1 MKNCAFIRRAP
12 TVRRRGVTLLEILL
26 AMSLLVTL
34 TSMTYWFYSSSM
46 ETSRKGTTE
55 ADKLRLARVVLDRIA
70 TEIRQANSATAED
83 RMGIRG
89 EKESIAISTLRVP
102 TKEQSKKRSSRETP
116 PPAEFDLVAVQYKI
130 ARHPDILHDDGYEM
144 PLGLARVEVL
154 IPRAETPGTPR
165 AAGFSPRDPQE
176 SQDGQTPPPE
186 ETLLDQLFSEDG
198 AEDEDVSLGPDIQW
212 DELYAPEIRF
222 IRFCYYDGYKWWD
235 DWQVAGENPLPQLV
249 QITIGFDSHPP
260 CGEEFGQ
267 DKLNEEFCECLNKDP
282 VDCEPLPRDQFSTI
296 VRVTGADPL
305 FRSRVSRESQSVIE
319 QMATTKTD
327 GQGGEP

>member
-1 MKNCAFIRRAP
+1 MQHRP
-12 TVRRRGVTLLEILL
+12 YPRRRGVTLLEILL

-46 ETSRKGTTE
+46 ETNQKGTME
-55 ADKLRLARVVLDRIA
+55 ADKLRLARVVLDRIT
-70 TEIRQANSATAED
+70 TEIRQASSTTAED
-83 RMGIRG
+83 RMGIHG
-89 EKESIAISTLRVP
+89 QKESIALSTLRVP
-102 TKEQSKKRSSRETP
+102 TKELSKKRSSREAP
-116 PPAEFDLVAVQYKI
+116 PTAEFDLVAVQYKI

-154 IPRAETPGTPR
+154 IPRAMAPGEADPNQTKQPAEGATDG
-165 AAGFSPRDPQE
+165 AA
-176 SQDGQTPPPE
+176 PPE
-186 ETLLDQLFSEDG
+186 EAILDELFSEDETG
-198 AEDEDVSLGPDIQW
+198 DKDVSLGPDINW
-212 DELYAPEIRF
+212 EELYAPEIRF

-249 QITIGFDSHPP
+249 QITIGFEGHPP

-282 VDCEPLPRDQFSTI
+282 VDCEPLPKDQFSTM

-319 QMATTKTD
+319 QMATTKAED
-327 GQGGEP
+327 KGGEP

>member
-1 MKNCAFIRRAP
+1 MQDRLFP
-12 TVRRRGVTLLEILL
+12 RRRGVTLLEILL

-46 ETSRKGTTE
+46 ETNQKGTME
-55 ADKLRLARVVLDRIA
+55 ADKLRLARVVLDRIT
-70 TEIRQANSATAED
+70 TEIRQASSTTAED

-102 TKEQSKKRSSRETP
+102 TKELSKKRSSREAP

-130 ARHPDILHDDGYEM
+130 ARHPDILSEDGYEL

-154 IPRAETPGTPR
+154 IPRAETPG
-165 AAGFSPRDPQE
+165 AAKTNQTKQPAEGST
-176 SQDGQTPPPE
+176 DGAAPPE
-186 ETLLDQLFSEDG
+186 EALLDQLFSEDG
-198 AEDEDVSLGPDIQW
+198 AEDEDVSLGPDINW
-212 DELYAPEIRF
+212 EELYAPEIRF

-267 DKLNEEFCECLNKDP
+267 DKTNEEFCECLNKDP
-282 VDCEPLPRDQFSTI
+282 VDCEPLPKDQFSTM

-319 QMATTKTD
+319 QMATTKTED
-327 GQGGEP
+327 KGEEP

>member
-1 MKNCAFIRRAP
+1 MQHHTFP
-12 TVRRRGVTLLEILL
+12 RRRGVTLLEILL

-46 ETSRKGTTE
+46 ETNQKGTME
-55 ADKLRLARVVLDRIA
+55 ADKLRLARVVLDRIT
-70 TEIRQANSATAED
+70 TEIRQASSTTAED

-102 TKEQSKKRSSRETP
+102 TKELSKKRSSRDEP

-130 ARHPDILHDDGYEM
+130 ARHPDILHEDGYEM

-154 IPRAETPGTPR
+154 IPRAESPGSAIT
-165 AAGFSPRDPQE
+165 AATQQPAEGST
-176 SQDGQTPPPE
+176 DGAAAPPE
-186 ETLLDQLFSEDG
+186 EVFLDELFSEDG
-198 AEDEDVSLGPDIQW
+198 TGDKDVSLGPDINW
-212 DELYAPEIRF
+212 EELYAPEIRF
-222 IRFCYYDGYKWWD
+222 LRFCYYDGYKWWD

-249 QITIGFDSHPP
+249 QITIGFESHPP

-267 DKLNEEFCECLNKDP
+267 DKTNEEFCECLNKDP
-282 VDCEPLPRDQFSTI
+282 VDCEPLPKDQFSTI

-305 FRSRVSRESQSVIE
+305 FRSRVSRESQSVID
-319 QMATTKTD
+319 QMATSKAD
-327 GQGGEP
+327 DKGEEP

>member
-1 MKNCAFIRRAP
+1 MDHKPAP
-12 TVRRRGVTLLEILL
+12 RRRGVTLLEILL

-46 ETSRKGTTE
+46 ETSQKGTME

-70 TEIRQANSATAED
+70 TEIRQANSTTAED

-102 TKEQSKKRSSRETP
+102 TKALSKKRSSRDNP

-154 IPRAETPGTPR
+154 VPRAEIPG
-165 AAGFSPRDPQE
+165 AAKTNPTKQPAEGSP
-176 SQDGQTPPPE
+176 DGAAPPAE
-186 ETLLDQLFSEDG
+186 VLLDELFAEDG
-198 AEDEDVSLGPDIQW
+198 TGDKNVSLGPDINW
-212 DELYAPEIRF
+212 EELYAPEIRF

-235 DWQVAGENPLPQLV
+235 DWQVVGENPLPQLV

-267 DKLNEEFCECLNKDP
+267 DKANEEFCECLNKDP
-282 VDCEPLPRDQFSTI
+282 VDCKPLPKDQFSTM

-319 QMATTKTD
+319 RMATTKTGD
-327 GQGGEP
+327 QGGEP

>member
-1 MKNCAFIRRAP
+1 MQHRPF
-12 TVRRRGVTLLEILL
+12 TQQRGVTLLEILL

-46 ETSRKGTTE
+46 ETNQKGTME
-55 ADKLRLARVVLDRIA
+55 ADKLRLARVVLDRIT
-70 TEIRQANSATAED
+70 TEIRQASSTTAED
-83 RMGIRG
+83 RMGIHG

-102 TKEQSKKRSSRETP
+102 TKELSKKHSSRDAP

-130 ARHPDILHDDGYEM
+130 ARHPDILHDDGYEI

-154 IPRAETPGTPR
+154 IPRAMAPGEANQNQSKQPAEGPTDG
-165 AAGFSPRDPQE
+165 AA
-176 SQDGQTPPPE
+176 PPE
-186 ETLLDQLFSEDG
+186 EVFLDELFSEDG
-198 AEDEDVSLGPDIQW
+198 TGDKDVSLGADINW
-212 DELYAPEIRF
+212 EELYAPEIRF

-249 QITIGFDSHPP
+249 QVTIGFEAHPP

-282 VDCEPLPRDQFSTI
+282 VDCEPLPKDQYSTI

-319 QMATTKTD
+319 QMATTKAED
-327 GQGGEP
+327 KSEVP

>member
-1 MKNCAFIRRAP
+1 MQHRPF
-12 TVRRRGVTLLEILL
+12 TQRRGVTLLEILL

-46 ETSRKGTTE
+46 ETNQRGTME
-55 ADKLRLARVVLDRIA
+55 ADKLRLARVVLDRIT
-70 TEIRQANSATAED
+70 TEIRQASSTTAED

-102 TKEQSKKRSSRETP
+102 TKELSKKHSSRTAP

-154 IPRAETPGTPR
+154 IPRAVAPGEADT
-165 AAGFSPRDPQE
+165 
-176 SQDGQTPPPE
+176 GQTEQPAEGSTDGAAPPE
-186 ETLLDQLFSEDG
+186 KVLLDELFSEEGTGDK
-198 AEDEDVSLGPDIQW
+198 DVSLGPDINW
-212 DELYAPEIRF
+212 EELYAPEIRF
-222 IRFCYYDGYKWWD
+222 LRFCYYDGYKWWD

-249 QITIGFDSHPP
+249 QITIGFESHPP

-282 VDCEPLPRDQFSTI
+282 VDCEPLPKDQYSTV

-305 FRSRVSRESQSVIE
+305 FRSRVSRESQSVID
-319 QMATTKTD
+319 QMATTKAED
-327 GQGGEP
+327 KGEEP

>member
-1 MKNCAFIRRAP
+1 MSDRTTMPHRPFP
-12 TVRRRGVTLLEILL
+12 RRRGVTLLEILL

-34 TSMTYWFYSSSM
+34 TSMTYWFYSSSL
-46 ETSRKGTTE
+46 ETSQKGTTE

-70 TEIRQANSATAED
+70 TEIRQASSVTAED

-89 EKESIAISTLRVP
+89 DKESIAISTLRVP
-102 TKEQSKKRSSRETP
+102 TKELSKKRSSRDAP

-130 ARHPDILHDDGYEM
+130 ARHPDILHPDDGYEM

-154 IPRAETPGTPR
+154 VPRAEAPG
-165 AAGFSPRDPQE
+165 AAKTDQT
-176 SQDGQTPPPE
+176 TPPAEGSADSAASPE
-186 ETLLDQLFSEDG
+186 ETLLDQLFSEDEAG
-198 AEDEDVSLGPDIQW
+198 DEDVSLEPDIQW

-249 QITIGFDSHPP
+249 QITIGFDAHPR

-267 DKLNEEFCECLNKDP
+267 DKANEEFCECLNKDP
-282 VDCEPLPRDQFSTI
+282 VDCEPLPGDQFSTI

-319 QMATTKTD
+319 QMATTQTD
-327 GQGGEP
+327 GQGGEQ